1 MILFIDL
8 KKFPCPAK
16 EAKDIAV
23 ALGGKPHTFSM
34 ESQCWGNDLWMS
46 CTGKSRNREFG
57 KLIGDGLSPKEA
69 LKEMEKKHKLVE
81 GYYTA
86 GVIPIL
92 CEKTGVKAPILN
104 EIYKIVYEEKDP
116 TASIKDI
123 MNREAE
129 NIGEIT

>member
-23 ALGGKPHTFSM
+23 ALGAKPHTFSM

-69 LKEMEKKHKLVE
+69 LKEMEK
-81 GYYTA
+81 
-86 GVIPIL
+86 
-92 CEKTGVKAPILN
+92 
-104 EIYKIVYEEKDP
+104 
-116 TASIKDI
+116 SINSWKDI
-123 MNREAE
+123 ILLELYQYFVKKQE
-129 NIGEIT
+129 LKLPF